1 MWIPLWVR
9 CLLFSLFPGEDRKL
23 YSSASVKGCLL
34 FSGWGALGSLHD
46 AMGPDSPTTSPNS
59 SSDDGVEIRLTSEWT
74 RVEGAYGLMRPLH
87 GEALVYIHRQT
98 TQRMAISP
106 DPWEPISVSHV
117 EFPDMILE
125 DMALFF
131 ADIHVQWREVS
142 WWLCRIHH
150 AATTSAQPILSAP
163 NYVVVTERDYEAF
176 GYRPHGLV
184 ELVFE
189 RNSHVFATCL
199 PRWLNWPLCL
209 PFWSQLPIPATLAS
223 K

>member
-34 FSGWGALGSLHD
+34 FSGQHGEVFMMLRGLIALPPRL
-46 AMGPDSPTTSPNS
+46 TTALMRV
-59 SSDDGVEIRLTSEWT
+59 VEIRLASEWA
-74 RVEGAYGLMRPLH
+74 RVEGAYGLLRPLH
-87 GEALVYIHRQT
+87 GEDLVYIYRQT
-98 TQRMAISP
+98 TQRTAISP
-106 DPWEPISVSHV
+106 DPWEPISV
-117 EFPDMILE
+117 L
-125 DMALFF
+125 
-131 ADIHVQWREVS
+131 
-142 WWLCRIHH
+142 
-150 AATTSAQPILSAP
+150 PILSAP

-199 PRWLNWPLCL
+199 PRWLNWTESALGTVL
-209 PFWSQLPIPATLAS
+209 
-223 K
+223 